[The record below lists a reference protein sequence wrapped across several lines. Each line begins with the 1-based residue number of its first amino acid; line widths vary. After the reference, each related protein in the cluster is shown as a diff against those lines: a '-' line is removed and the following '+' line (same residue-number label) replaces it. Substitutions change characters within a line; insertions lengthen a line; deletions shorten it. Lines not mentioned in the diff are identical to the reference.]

1 MTGNS
6 LPGVTVERIVEW
18 PDTDA
23 AGHYHHS
30 TVVRWVEAA
39 EAELHEQL
47 GLSNLFGVIPRVRY
61 EVDYRARLWFRDR
74 VTITLRLAAVGRTSI
89 RYSFTVRRGDEV
101 AASGAM
107 SAVHIDAGEGRAVP
121 WPDEVRA
128 LLGVAGSA
136 HPREGAPGPSPQDQ
150 YMPHI

>member
-1 MTGNS
+1 MT
-6 LPGVTVERIVEW
+6 LDAPPHAPQVTIERIVEW

-39 EAELHEQL
+39 EADLNERL
-47 GLSNLFGVIPRVRY
+47 GVLTLFGVVPRARY

-74 VTITLRLAAVGRTSI
+74 VTVTLWVAEVGRSSL
-89 RYSFTVRRGDEV
+89 RYAFAVRRGDDV

-107 SAVHIDAGEGRAVP
+107 TVVHIDPAAGRPLP
-121 WPDEVRA
+121 WPDDVRSLMEA
-128 LLGVAGSA
+128 A
-136 HPREGAPGPSPQDQ
+136 D
-150 YMPHI
+150 